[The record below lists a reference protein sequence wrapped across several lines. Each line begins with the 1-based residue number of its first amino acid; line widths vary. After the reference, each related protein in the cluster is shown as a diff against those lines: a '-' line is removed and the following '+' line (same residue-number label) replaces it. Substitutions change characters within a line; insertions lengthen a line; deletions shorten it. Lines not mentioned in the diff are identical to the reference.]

1 VVALTLQRRAP
12 SGQGPAR
19 RPKRAALRT
28 AVRTAPRAANRPGP
42 RRIGVAGASGS
53 TAARRT
59 AAPQPQRLTGRT
71 MVLIAT
77 LVALALAYT
86 YPIRVYL
93 SQQSDIARI
102 EAAQNAQRVKID
114 ELTVKAG
121 LWQDP
126 AYIRAQARSRFFMV
140 QPGEELLMVLSD
152 PEGAAR
158 DAGRPPVTRPAAPD
172 PWYDSL
178 WGSVRAADA
187 ESAR

>member
-1 VVALTLQRRAP
+1 
-12 SGQGPAR
+12 
-19 RPKRAALRT
+19 
-28 AVRTAPRAANRPGP
+28 
-42 RRIGVAGASGS
+42 VAGAGAGGS

-59 AAPQPQRLTGRT
+59 AAPQPRRLTGRT

-102 EAAQNAQRVKID
+102 QVAQKAQRLKID

-126 AYIRAQARSRFFMV
+126 AYIRAQAKSRFFMV

-158 DAGRPPVTRPAAPD
+158 DAGRAPLTEPATPD
-172 PWYDSL
+172 PWYGTL